1 MVASSPDMGG
11 GKGLRL
17 AEPLYLVPA
26 SMMKDDGV
34 NSI

>member
-17 AEPLYLVPA
+17 AEPGTFIFSP
-26 SMMKDDGV
+26 
-34 NSI
+34 SINDER